1 LSLCAGETFNDLGNP
16 RISARLVV
24 SDPANFII
32 DTEGTMFVTFSP
44 TFRAF
49 VWAYGAEVWYK

>member
-1 LSLCAGETFNDLGNP
+1 LGDP

-49 VWAYGAEVWYK
+49 LWAYGAEVWYK